1 MERFLEDIRS
11 RQSEKRGILIAV
23 SEGVRD
29 EDGKYVTE
37 TREDSRTDVFGNR
50 DIAGTGKVLE
60 EIVRQEIGCK
70 VRSIEL
76 NLMQRCASQAASST
90 DLLESRLLGAMAVQ
104 CILQGKNGHMAVV
117 KRVKN
122 HPYRVAYTSVPVSLV
137 ANKEKTVP
145 LEWINEQ
152 GNDIEQPLMDYLQPL
167 IAGEVPFSLSNG
179 IPLYFKIGQWNEAFL
194 PEY

>member
-1 MERFLEDIRS
+1 M
-11 RQSEKRGILIAV
+11 
-23 SEGVRD
+23 
-29 EDGKYVTE
+29 
-37 TREDSRTDVFGNR
+37 
-50 DIAGTGKVLE
+50 
-60 EIVRQEIGCK
+60 
-70 VRSIEL
+70 
-76 NLMQRCASQAASST
+76 
-90 DLLESRLLGAMAVQ
+90 
-104 CILQGKNGHMAVV
+104 
-117 KRVKN
+117 KN

>member
-1 MERFLEDIRS
+1 MKSHFLWNGFWRISEAGSQRS
-11 RQSEKRGILIAV
+11 AAF
-23 SEGVRD
+23 RD

-37 TREDSRTDVFGNR
+37 TREDSRTDVFGHR

-90 DLLESRLLGAMAVQ
+90 DLLESRLLGVMAVQ
-104 CILQGKNGHMAVV
+104 CILQGKNGHMAVA

-167 IAGEVPFSLSNG
+167 IAGEVPLSLSNG
-179 IPLYFKIGQWNEAFL
+179 LPMYFKIGAVSHVDGNVL
-194 PEY
+194 

>member
-1 MERFLEDIRS
+1 
-11 RQSEKRGILIAV
+11 
-23 SEGVRD
+23 
-29 EDGKYVTE
+29 
-37 TREDSRTDVFGNR
+37 
-50 DIAGTGKVLE
+50 
-60 EIVRQEIGCK
+60 
-70 VRSIEL
+70 
-76 NLMQRCASQAASST
+76 
-90 DLLESRLLGAMAVQ
+90 MAI
-104 CILQGKNGHMAVV
+104 CVV

>member
-1 MERFLEDIRS
+1 
-11 RQSEKRGILIAV
+11 
-23 SEGVRD
+23 
-29 EDGKYVTE
+29 
-37 TREDSRTDVFGNR
+37 
-50 DIAGTGKVLE
+50 
-60 EIVRQEIGCK
+60 
-70 VRSIEL
+70 
-76 NLMQRCASQAASST
+76 
-90 DLLESRLLGAMAVQ
+90 
-104 CILQGKNGHMAVV
+104 MAVV

-167 IAGEVPFSLSNG
+167 IAGEVPFSLNNG

>member
-1 MERFLEDIRS
+1 
-11 RQSEKRGILIAV
+11 
-23 SEGVRD
+23 
-29 EDGKYVTE
+29 
-37 TREDSRTDVFGNR
+37 
-50 DIAGTGKVLE
+50 
-60 EIVRQEIGCK
+60 
-70 VRSIEL
+70 
-76 NLMQRCASQAASST
+76 
-90 DLLESRLLGAMAVQ
+90 
-104 CILQGKNGHMAVV
+104 MAVV